1 LIAPLRGEGD
11 CFWNFLAIWRV
22 IDGVNRRSLLLF
34 AAMSVVWGLP
44 YLFIRIAVS
53 DLSPVVLVFARTA
66 IGALI
71 LLPVVVWR
79 GELRGLFKS
88 WGPLLAFAAVEIGIP
103 WVMLAGAEQ
112 RITSSLAGLLVS
124 AVPLVGVV
132 IATSLGNREH
142 LGGASLAGL
151 LLGVVGVAAIV
162 GFDLR
167 ASDWLALV
175 EMGVVVVAYAVGP
188 VIVSRYL
195 NGLPS
200 MAVIAVSLAA
210 CAIAYLPFAALQ
222 WPRSVPPTDTVVSVA
237 VLAVVC
243 TALAFVLFFALIA
256 AIGPVRATVI
266 TYINP
271 AVAALLGVTILR
283 ESFTF
288 GMGVGFVL
296 VIAGSVLATRR
307 PREAVV
313 AAALTH
319 ESQSSV

>member
-1 LIAPLRGEGD
+1 
-11 CFWNFLAIWRV
+11 
-22 IDGVNRRSLLLF
+22 LLF
-34 AAMSVVWGLP
+34 AAMSVIWGLP

-88 WGPLLAFAAVEIGIP
+88 WVPLLAFAAVEIGIP

-162 GFDLR
+162 GLDLR